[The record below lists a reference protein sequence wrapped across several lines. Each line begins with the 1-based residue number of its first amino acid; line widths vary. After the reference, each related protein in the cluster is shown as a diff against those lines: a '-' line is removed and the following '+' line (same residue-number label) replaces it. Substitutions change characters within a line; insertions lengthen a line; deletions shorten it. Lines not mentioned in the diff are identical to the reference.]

1 MTKTGKKKDDYL
13 YVFVSE
19 LLDVKILC
27 TFCRKMGTRI
37 DELCFF
43 VFREFFVF
51 FVVTGLV
58 SGSGERL
65 RRCA

>member
-1 MTKTGKKKDDYL
+1 MTNTEHKKDSYL
-13 YVFVSE
+13 YVFVNG

-27 TFCRKMGTRI
+27 TFCHKMGTRI

-43 VFREFFVF
+43 VFLEFFVS
-51 FVVTGLV
+51 FVVTGSV
-58 SGSGERL
+58 SGSGGRL